1 VGVAIA
7 TMVLLPEG
15 LAATR
20 AARAN
25 RLQGAINLALGS
37 AIASIGLT
45 IPAVAVVSLVTG
57 QTLVLGLDPEDALL
71 LALTLIVATQT
82 FSTGRT
88 TVLQGAVHLV
98 IFGMFL
104 LLSFVP

>member
-1 VGVAIA
+1 
-7 TMVLLPEG
+7 LL
-15 LAATR
+15 
-20 AARAN
+20 
-25 RLQGAINLALGS
+25 
-37 AIASIGLT
+37 
-45 IPAVAVVSLVTG
+45 
-57 QTLVLGLDPEDALL
+57 LGLKPEDALL
-71 LALTLIVATQT
+71 LALTLVVATQT